1 MFFEEGGNMRATRWI
16 GMFLLIAWT
25 VPGKA
30 AVKTEEKT
38 QFHMEGMLGRMMS
51 LFGGKAAK
59 EGVTEKVA
67 VKGNRKMTLSEENQ
81 TGQIIDLDEEKVYD
95 LDLKGKSYKVTTFDE
110 MRRRM
115 QEARDRASKEVAKS
129 PDQSAQAPPPP
140 PDAQQMQVDFEVK
153 ETGQK
158 KDINGYSCREVVMTI
173 SVHQKGQKIEDSGGI
188 VLASN
193 MWLTPRIDSMK
204 EIQEFD
210 RRYAE
215 KLAGPLG
222 SSAGMPSADQMAAAY
237 AMYPYLKDAVGK
249 MDVENVNMDGTAIV
263 TTATFQ
269 GVQSAEQA
277 AQQQK
282 ASAKQD
288 SGSDVG
294 AAGGLL
300 GGKKSIGGVLGGIGA
315 RAVQKKLEQKTEQS
329 AQSDQTPGRTNIM
342 TSTVEILKVSTDVT
356 DADVALPAGFKLRK

>member
-1 MFFEEGGNMRATRWI
+1 MLVFCKCFEEGGNMRATRWI
-16 GMFLLIAWT
+16 GILLLIAWT

-38 QFHMEGMLGRMMS
+38 QFHMEGMLGRMIS

-59 EGVTEKVA
+59 EGVTETVA
-67 VKGNRKMTLSEENQ
+67 VKGNRKMTLSGENQ

-110 MRRRM
+110 MRRKM
-115 QEARDRASKEVAKS
+115 EEARERATKETAKVQTE
-129 PDQSAQAPPPP
+129 PTQAPPS
-140 PDAQQMQVDFEVK
+140 DAQQMQVDFEAR

-158 KDINGYSCREVVMTI
+158 KDINGYNCREVVMTV

-288 SGSDVG
+288 SAGNGG

-315 RAVQKKLEQKTEQS
+315 RAVQKKLEQKAEQS

-356 DADVALPAGFKLRK
+356 D

>member
-1 MFFEEGGNMRATRWI
+1 M
-16 GMFLLIAWT
+16 T
-25 VPGKA
+25 V
-30 AVKTEEKT
+30 
-38 QFHMEGMLGRMMS
+38 
-51 LFGGKAAK
+51 
-59 EGVTEKVA
+59 
-67 VKGNRKMTLSEENQ
+67 
-81 TGQIIDLDEEKVYD
+81 
-95 LDLKGKSYKVTTFDE
+95 
-110 MRRRM
+110 
-115 QEARDRASKEVAKS
+115 
-129 PDQSAQAPPPP
+129 
-140 PDAQQMQVDFEVK
+140 
-153 ETGQK
+153 
-158 KDINGYSCREVVMTI
+158 

-193 MWLTPRIDSMK
+193 MWLTPKIDSMK

-249 MDVENVNMDGTAIV
+249 MDVENVNMNGTAIV

-269 GVQSAEQA
+269 SVESAEQA

-288 SGSDVG
+288 SGSTVG

-300 GGKKSIGGVLGGIGA
+300 GGKRSIGGVIGGIGA
-315 RAVQKKLEQKTEQS
+315 RAAQKKLEQKAEQS
-329 AQSDQTPGRTNIM
+329 AQSDQASGRTNIM
-342 TSTVEILKVSTDVT
+342 TSKAEILKVSTDVT
-356 DADVALPAGFKLRK
+356 DADVALPAGFKLKK

>member
-1 MFFEEGGNMRATRWI
+1 MRATRWI
-16 GMFLLIAWT
+16 GILLLFAWT

-59 EGVTEKVA
+59 EGVTETVA

-115 QEARDRASKEVAKS
+115 QEAQDRASKEVAKS
-129 PDQSAQAPPPP
+129 PDQSAQAPPPS
-140 PDAQQMQVDFEVK
+140 DAQQMQVDFGAK

-158 KDINGYSCREVVMTI
+158 KDINGYNCREVVMTI

-193 MWLTPRIDSMK
+193 MWLTPKIDSMK

-210 RRYAE
+210 RRYGE

-222 SSAGMPSADQMAAAY
+222 FSAGMPSADQMAAAY
-237 AMYPYLKDAVGK
+237 AMYPYLKNAVGK

-263 TTATFQ
+263 TTSTFQ
-269 GVQSAEQA
+269 SVLSAEQV

-282 ASAKQD
+282 ATATQD
-288 SGSDVG
+288 SGSNAG

-315 RAVQKKLEQKTEQS
+315 RAVQKKVEQKAEQS
-329 AQSDQTPGRTNIM
+329 AQSDQAPGRTNIM
-342 TSTVEILKVSTDVT
+342 TSKVEILKVSTDVT
-356 DADVALPAGFKLRK
+356 DADVALPGGFKLKK